1 MSIDHALEF
10 LKKLAADNVFADQV
24 MQADQA
30 ALVKILNSFGW
41 TFNEDELFKAAEQV
55 NELSDEELGS
65 ITGGHSGGR
74 RGSPV
79 NTVFLGKIGE
89 VVAGKYL

>member
-10 LKKLAADNVFADQV
+10 LKKLTADNVFADQV

-30 ALVKILNSFGW
+30 ALAKILNTFGW
-41 TFNEDELFKAAEQV
+41 AFNEDELFMASEQM

-65 ITGGHSGGR
+65 ITGGLSGGR
-74 RGSPV
+74 RGLPV
-79 NTVFLGKIGE
+79 GAMLGKIGQTL
-89 VVAGKYL
+89 AGKFL